1 MSANED
7 HLSIEETTGVLGV
20 HRRTLYRY
28 IKRGLIAS
36 FKHGGRTFIHRKEI
50 DAYFARRR
58 MEGDKARNAAEKRAR
73 KAA

>member
-1 MSANED
+1 MSAHED
-7 HLSIEETTGVLGV
+7 HLSIEQAAGDLGV

-50 DAYFARRR
+50 DAYFARRQ
-58 MEGDKARNAAEKRAR
+58 MEGDKLRNAAERRTR

>member
-7 HLSIEETTGVLGV
+7 HRSIDEAAGDLGV

-28 IKRGLIAS
+28 IRRGLIAS

-50 DAYFARRR
+50 DAYFKRLQ
-58 MEGDKARNAAEKRAR
+58 MEGDKARSAAERRAR